1 MTLKHRARGLCPDES
16 SCTPCLD
23 MACCQG
29 LILHLWPVSQL
40 DLAPGKKDE
49 KAGAQVMRKVGS
61 SGLNFVIAFPKT
73 GDPLQVMVSSA
84 RRIFEQRLRKELSN
98 AQC

>member
-1 MTLKHRARGLCPDES
+1 
-16 SCTPCLD
+16 
-23 MACCQG
+23 
-29 LILHLWPVSQL
+29 
-40 DLAPGKKDE
+40 
-49 KAGAQVMRKVGS
+49 MRKVGS

-84 RRIFEQRLRKELSN
+84 CRIFEQRLRKELSN